1 LCTHSINIPNTPSTA
16 IVYLGATKQA
26 NNTITG
32 GRAAHVGQL
41 YFDQPFL
48 TAIDKVAP
56 YSSNKMKVTQNTA
69 DFLFMQGANGDD
81 PIVRYAMVSNN
92 LADGVFA
99 WIRFGINQQANK
111 AVNPAAWWTANGGVM
126 NPKGPVAQ
134 LTGGGTGFGWGRKR
148 RAAAAAA
155 AAEVEE
161 DAE

>member
-1 LCTHSINIPNTPSTA
+1 MCEPA

-41 YFDQPFL
+41 YFDQSLL
-48 TAIDKVAP
+48 TNIDKVTP

-99 WIRFGINQQANK
+99 WIRFGINQQAAK
-111 AVNPAAWWTANGGVM
+111 TVNPAAWWTDKGGVM

-134 LTGGGTGFGWGRKR
+134 LTGGGFGFGRKK
-148 RAAAAAA
+148 RAEAV
-155 AAEVEE
+155 ESEE
-161 DAE
+161 DFE